1 MTISYSENNKR
12 ETIFEPLLNRQRLVY
27 RGPAPSSVLNLA
39 NDQIYMDINRLYK
52 KLEYLQ
58 TLINESSDISRNN
71 LNLATPDYYSN
82 EDLLM
87 TIYSQYVSYDE
98 TAQEYVVE
106 SSTPYYEDG
115 LEFNKPQLNSA
126 IIFNLSR
133 KLDIIEAKLRGEN

>member
-27 RGPAPSSVLNLA
+27 KGPVPSSVLNLA
-39 NDQIYMDINRLYK
+39 NDQIYLDINRLHK

-58 TLINESSDISRNN
+58 TLIDESSDISRND
-71 LNLATPDYYSN
+71 LNLATPDYYLN

-106 SSTPYYEDG
+106 SSTPYYEDS

-126 IIFNLSR
+126 IISNLSR

>member
-27 RGPAPSSVLNLA
+27 KGPVPSSVLNLA
-39 NDQIYMDINRLYK
+39 NDQLYMDINRLNK
-52 KLEYLQ
+52 KLENLQ
-58 TLINESSDISRNN
+58 ALIDQSSDISRND
-71 LNLATPDYYSN
+71 LNLATPDYYLN

-98 TAQEYVVE
+98 TTQEYVVE
-106 SSTPYYEDG
+106 SSTPYYEDS

-126 IIFNLSR
+126 IISNLSR

>member
-27 RGPAPSSVLNLA
+27 KGPVPSSVLNLA
-39 NDQIYMDINRLYK
+39 NDQIYLDINRLHK

-58 TLINESSDISRNN
+58 TLIDESSDISRND
-71 LNLATPDYYSN
+71 LNLATPDYYLN

-98 TAQEYVVE
+98 TAQEYVIE
-106 SSTPYYEDG
+106 SSTPYYEDS

-126 IIFNLSR
+126 IISNLSR